1 MKNNIIIFA
10 IILLL
15 NILYAC
21 SNGTKQ
27 SQLQIDKSIINVD
40 TEFINKI
47 VDYDLDSILRTD
59 TLRAITVYGPTS
71 YFLYK
76 GQPMG
81 FEYELLKKLSNK
93 LNLNLKIIIAK
104 NIDEMFDML
113 NRGEGD
119 VIAYGL
125 TVTNNRKQ
133 HVSFTNPYMQIHQV
147 LIQQKPEKWRQL
159 NQTKMKKNMITDV
172 TQLAGKTISV
182 RKNTS
187 YYERIINLSKE
198 IGETIKIDIIDGELT
213 TSEIIEMVSKGEI
226 KYTIADNNIAS
237 ISNAY
242 FNNIYVETPVSLSQN
257 LAWAV
262 RKTSVKLLNRL
273 NNALLKEKGS
283 TYFNVVYN
291 KYFKNKRDYVKRV
304 KNEFYS
310 KSTGKISKYDKL
322 IQKYS
327 NNVGFDWL
335 LISSVVYQESQFIN
349 KRFSWAGAGGL
360 MQLMPST
367 ANDLGVKDMHNPSQ
381 NIWGG
386 TRYLKKIWTGWSD
399 ISDSIQRLKFTLA
412 SYNCGYYHVK
422 DAQYLARY
430 YKKDSLS
437 WDNGVDKFILKL
449 MKPKYYNHKGVKY
462 GYCRGREPYNYVNEI
477 FTRYEVYKDLV
488 CLGMI
493 FRHKGRV
500 KEYYSKTI
508 PCLLAARSL
517 ILPEFNSQFLE
528 TKWQYEKL

>member
-1 MKNNIIIFA
+1 MKNIRIFFT
-10 IILLL
+10 IILFLS
-15 NILYAC
+15 IISSC
-21 SNGTKQ
+21 SDGSMQ
-27 SQLQIDKSIINVD
+27 SKSQIDESIINID
-40 TEFINKI
+40 EEFNKEI
-47 VDYDLDSILRTD
+47 VNYDLDSIIRTD

-81 FEYELLKKLSNK
+81 FEYELLKKFSEK

-125 TVTNNRKQ
+125 TITNNRKQ
-133 HVSFTNPYMQIHQV
+133 HVSFTNPYMQTHQV

-159 NQTKMKKNMITDV
+159 NQTKMKKDMITEV
-172 TQLAGKTISV
+172 TQLAGKTISI
-182 RKNTS
+182 RRNTS
-187 YYERIINLSKE
+187 YYERLLNLSKE
-198 IGETIKIDIIDGELT
+198 IGETIKIDTLGGELT
-213 TSEIIEMVSKGEI
+213 TSEIIEMVANGEI
-226 KYTIADNNIAS
+226 KYTIADYNIAS
-237 ISNAY
+237 ISKAY
-242 FNNIYVETPVSLSQN
+242 NDNIYIETPVSLSQN

-262 RKTSVKLLNRL
+262 RKTSIKLLERL
-273 NNALLKEKGS
+273 NKALLKEKGS

-291 KYFKNKRDYVKRV
+291 KYFKNKRAYVKRL
-304 KNEFYS
+304 KNEYYS
-310 KSTGKISKYDKL
+310 KSTGKISKYDKI

-335 LISSVVYQESQFIN
+335 LVSSVIYQESQFIN
-349 KRFSWAGAGGL
+349 KRFFWAGAGGL
-360 MQLMPST
+360 MQLMPAT
-367 ANDLGVKDMHNPSQ
+367 AKDLGVNDIHNPSQ
-381 NIWGG
+381 NIGGG
-386 TRYLKKIWTGWSD
+386 TRYLKKIWTRWSD
-399 ISDSIQRLKFTLA
+399 IQDSIQRLKFTLA

-437 WDNGVDKFILKL
+437 WDNGVDEFILKL

-477 FTRYEVYKDLV
+477 YTRYDVYKDL
-488 CLGMI
+488 
-493 FRHKGRV
+493 
-500 KEYYSKTI
+500 I
-508 PCLLAARSL
+508 P
-517 ILPEFNSQFLE
+517 
-528 TKWQYEKL
+528 K